1 MRRFLT
7 IIFTLFLASTFVELH
22 SEDRTTTSRGIPHFT
37 WGVDAG
43 GSIDM
48 GGDDMSTV
56 NIDAFFGY
64 KNQMIDIAGIGT
76 GIHIMTSNSSRV
88 FPLYAIFRSSFRN
101 RPSLCFLDMRAG
113 AAFNDVGNESQ
124 TRLFLNPAVGF
135 NLAVSRSFKSYIT
148 IGYIFNGMSSFGPT
162 DDRTDIHGLDLVNF
176 RFGITF

>member
-1 MRRFLT
+1 MA
-7 IIFTLFLASTFVELH
+7 IH
-22 SEDRTTTSRGIPHFT
+22 SEETTPPHGIPHFA